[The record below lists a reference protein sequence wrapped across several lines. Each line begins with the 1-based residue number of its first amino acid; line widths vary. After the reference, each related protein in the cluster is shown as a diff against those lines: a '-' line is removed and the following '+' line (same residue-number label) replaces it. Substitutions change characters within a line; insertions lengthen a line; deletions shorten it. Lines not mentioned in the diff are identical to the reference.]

1 MHVICSLNR
10 AKQGLG
16 NDMTQMSRRGTLKRN
31 ALAAREVIMVVH
43 EQMGQRVGLRP
54 YTVGNT
60 VGHTVGNQRTIL
72 SRLGPARTRKLLKK
86 EVSVIERAAVEGI
99 FAIPRQG
106 WVFE

>member
-1 MHVICSLNR
+1 
-10 AKQGLG
+10 
-16 NDMTQMSRRGTLKRN
+16 MSRRGTLKRN

-43 EQMGQRVGLRP
+43 EQRGQRVGLRP
-54 YTVGNT
+54 YTVGNTVGNT